1 MDLGTQRSQ
10 NIKRQPRLST
20 KLVLRRRFV
29 CHPRRY
35 ASDRAVGLRNNDQ
48 LRTTVAILPGNEHGL
63 AAPGMKRVVNP
74 SLDRVLA
81 GSMSLLREGTGT
93 SASAASRFSV
103 RAFQPL
109 VGHGNRD
116 RWPFASDNINAF
128 QPLIGHGNFMN
139 TQLAEA

>member
-35 ASDRAVGLRNNDQ
+35 ASDRAVGLRNNHQ
-48 LRTTVAILPGNEHGL
+48 LRTTVGILPGNEHGL

-81 GSMSLLREGTGT
+81 GSMSLLRAVSESREYRHLARGGAWQ
-93 SASAASRFSV
+93 SCAAV
-103 RAFQPL
+103 CAAIRA
-109 VGHGNRD
+109 
-116 RWPFASDNINAF
+116 W
-128 QPLIGHGNFMN
+128 
-139 TQLAEA
+139 

>member
-20 KLVLRRRFV
+20 NLVLRRRFV

-48 LRTTVAILPGNEHGL
+48 LRTTVGILPGNEHGL

-81 GSMSLLREGTGT
+81 GSMSLLRGGVGRRRRHLCGEEFLIVPVPYEGLEG
-93 SASAASRFSV
+93 
-103 RAFQPL
+103 
-109 VGHGNRD
+109 GNRECGLLGA
-116 RWPFASDNINAF
+116 REFAC
-128 QPLIGHGNFMN
+128 PMRGWK
-139 TQLAEA
+139 